1 MEEHLI
7 CIYLPYKSQP
17 DKNDGKP
24 SFIKT
29 SRVLYFARYIFYR
42 DLMLERLKIIQYKEL
57 YRSVLSPSYI
67 RFAYWLGRH
76 VIMSL
81 ILNVLLSIFLILHY
95 IFWNQLKTV
104 AQIITKTQTGRFWKR
119 KLERFFLIKNIQI
132 RTQICKRILH
142 NIQLY
147 DLIIIA
153 NLISEIK
160 FHDMLFLHIL
170 RIILKNDQ
178 SW

>member
-29 SRVLYFARYIFYR
+29 SSVLYFARYIFYR

-119 KLERFFLIKNIQI
+119 KLERFFFDKEYSN
-132 RTQICKRILH
+132 
-142 NIQLY
+142 
-147 DLIIIA
+147 
-153 NLISEIK
+153 
-160 FHDMLFLHIL
+160 
-170 RIILKNDQ
+170 
-178 SW
+178 

>member
-29 SRVLYFARYIFYR
+29 SRILYFARYIFYR

-57 YRSVLSPSYI
+57 YRSVLSP

-119 KLERFFLIKNIQI
+119 KLERFFLDKEYSN
-132 RTQICKRILH
+132 
-142 NIQLY
+142 
-147 DLIIIA
+147 
-153 NLISEIK
+153 
-160 FHDMLFLHIL
+160 
-170 RIILKNDQ
+170 
-178 SW
+178 

>member
-29 SRVLYFARYIFYR
+29 SRILYFARYIFYR

-57 YRSVLSPSYI
+57 YRSVLSPS
-67 RFAYWLGRH
+67 H

-104 AQIITKTQTGRFWKR
+104 LQIITKTQRARFRKR